1 MMQTTRLRR
10 TGYAGAALLV
20 AAAALMASCGKGK
33 PDYDTNLLV
42 NASFEDV
49 GRDGIPRG
57 WSIENFRGPE
67 NEFAIRYGVDD
78 QIAQDGK
85 RSWFFAGDPNTKR
98 FFLLS
103 QEVEV
108 RDATHVRL
116 RGWIQTDN
124 VDLKSADQ
132 LTHCNFLLTFYDENH
147 HRFQEL
153 RVSDKRT
160 RPVVDTRLWAED
172 DVKFRLPQGT
182 RFVKVSCV
190 LAMTGQAWFDNVSLE
205 VPTPIDWQ
213 TATTKNFVFHWL
225 PGHPMPDGSQAA
237 QQMIWDTIAKKLG
250 LESNVVV
257 QYYFYPDT
265 TTIRSMLS
273 LKGYQYV
280 SWDDVEFHSINANDN
295 HEIVHFMTDPI
306 GRAPR
311 ALAEGTVFWL
321 HDDVDGLPVEE
332 AMKKLVRANLVPP
345 LRSMFEYNL
354 FMSIEPPIS
363 MPAAA
368 SYVGFLVD
376 RFGVEKLMELY
387 KAANGMTAYEGV
399 AQATE
404 KVYGIPL
411 SEIEAAWLTRQRLRA
426 SQG

>member
-1 MMQTTRLRR
+1 MIQRTGR
-10 TGYAGAALLV
+10 TGYAGAVLLV
-20 AAAALMASCGKGK
+20 AVVAVVASCDKGK
-33 PDYDTNLLV
+33 DGYDTNLLV
-42 NASFEDV
+42 NSSFEDV

-57 WSIENFRGPE
+57 WSVENFRGPADA
-67 NEFAIRYGVDD
+67 FAMRYGSDD
-78 QIAQDGK
+78 QVVQDGK

-108 RDATHVRL
+108 RDATHVRM
-116 RGWIQTDN
+116 RGWIQTSE

-132 LTHCNFLLTFYDENH
+132 LTHSNFLLTFYDENH
-147 HRFQEL
+147 NRFQEL

-160 RPVVDTRLWAED
+160 RPVRGTQLWAED

-182 RFVKVSCV
+182 RYVKMSCV
-190 LAMTGQAWFDNVSLE
+190 LAMSGQAWFDNLSLE
-205 VPTPIDWQ
+205 VPEPVDWD

-225 PGHPMPDGSQAA
+225 PGHPMPEGSQAS
-237 QQMIWDTIAKKLG
+237 QQVIFDTIAKRLG
-250 LESNVVV
+250 IESNVVIG
-257 QYYFYPDT
+257 YYFYPDT

-280 SWDDVEFHSINANDN
+280 SWDDVEFHSVNANDN
-295 HEIVHFMTDPI
+295 HEVVHFMTDPI

-321 HDDVDGLPVEE
+321 HDEVDGVTVEE
-332 AMKKLVRANLVPP
+332 AMKRVVRANVMPP
-345 LRSMFEYNL
+345 LRSLFEYNL
-354 FMSIEPPIS
+354 FMSLDPAIS
-363 MPAAA
+363 MPTAA
-368 SYVGFLVD
+368 SFVGFLVD
-376 RFGVEKLMELY
+376 RFGADKLMELY
-387 KAANGMTAYEGV
+387 AAANGMTAYDAV

-411 SEIEAAWLTRQRLRA
+411 NEIEAAWQTRQKMRA